1 MNVPLIDLTAQ
12 YRIIRPEIQ
21 DAIHHVLDRQQFILG
36 PEVSALETDA
46 AKYCGTNFA
55 VACASGTDAL
65 LLALLALGIGP
76 GDEVITTSFS
86 FFSTAG
92 MISWLGAKPVFVD
105 IDPAT
110 FNLRT
115 DQVGRKITSHTKAIV
130 AVHLFGQCCRIEE
143 LQRYGVPVIED
154 AAQSIGAKR
163 NEVMA
168 GNFGILGCFSF
179 FPTKN
184 LGAYGDG
191 GLITTNDQALS
202 DLIRQLRVHG
212 ESSQRY
218 LHHRIGTNSR
228 LDELQ
233 AAVLRVKFKYLDEWN
248 AKRAKNAQ
256 FYQHML
262 KGLPL
267 DLPIAEANNYHI
279 YHQFVIRTENR
290 DQLKTHLANN
300 GIGSAI
306 YYPLPLPMQPCFES
320 LNNKASDFPDADRA
334 SKTCLALPIYPELTP
349 QQLELVVSAIRSFYR

>member
-12 YRIIRPEIQ
+12 YRTIRPEIL
-21 DAIHHVLDRQQFILG
+21 DALNHVLEQQQFILG
-36 PEVSALETDA
+36 PEVASLENEI

-55 VACASGTDAL
+55 IACASGTDAI
-65 LLALLALGIGP
+65 LLALLTLGIGP

-92 MISWLGAKPVFVD
+92 MISWVGAKPVFVD
-105 IDPAT
+105 VDPAT
-110 FNLRT
+110 FNLRP
-115 DQVGRKITSHTKAIV
+115 DQVEKKITPNTKAII
-130 AVHLFGQCCRIEE
+130 AVHLFGQCCRMEE
-143 LQRYGVPVIED
+143 LQRYGIPVIED

-163 NEVMA
+163 NDIKA
-168 GNFGILGCFSF
+168 GSLGILGCFSF

-191 GLITTNDQALS
+191 GLITTNDQKLADSL
-202 DLIRQLRVHG
+202 RQLRVHG
-212 ESSQRY
+212 QSSQRY

-256 FYQHML
+256 FYNHML

-267 DLPIAEANNYHI
+267 DLPTADPANYHI

-290 DQLKTHLANN
+290 DLLKTHLTNQ

-320 LNNKASDFPDADRA
+320 LNNSSADFPDAERI
-334 SKTCLALPIYPELTP
+334 SNTCLALPVYPELTP

>member
-12 YRIIRPEIQ
+12 YRTIRSEIQ
-21 DAIHHVLDRQQFILG
+21 DALNHVLEQQQFILG
-36 PEVSALETDA
+36 PEVASLESET

-55 VACASGTDAL
+55 IGCASGTDAI
-65 LLALLALGIGP
+65 LLALIALGIGP
-76 GDEVITTSFS
+76 GDEVITTAFS

-92 MISWLGAKPVFVD
+92 MISWVGAKPAFVD
-105 IDPAT
+105 IDPVS

-115 DQVGRKITSHTKAIV
+115 DQVAKKITPNTKAII
-130 AVHLFGQCCRIEE
+130 AVHLFGQCCRMEE
-143 LQRYGVPVIED
+143 LQRYGIPVIED

-163 NEVMA
+163 NDIKA
-168 GNFGILGCFSF
+168 GNLGVLGCFSF

-191 GLITTNDQALS
+191 GLITTNDEKLADSL
-202 DLIRQLRVHG
+202 RQLRAHG
-212 ESSQRY
+212 QSSQRY

-256 FYQHML
+256 FYHHML

-267 DLPIAEANNYHI
+267 ELPTADSANYHI

-290 DQLKTHLANN
+290 DQLKTHLTNQ

-306 YYPLPLPMQPCFES
+306 YYPLPLPMQPCFEA
-320 LNNKASDFPDADRA
+320 LNNSAADFPDADRT